1 MLEQK
6 NYDEI
11 LSALKNS
18 NPVYV
23 HGDEIREVKLNAE
36 VENDIINNPNHY
48 ADTKYECR
56 EVSAEIFKDLKGIE
70 AIDSFNVFKYIWR
83 WHKKNGLQDLE
94 KCKNYLEHLIKE
106 VSNK

>member
-1 MLEQK
+1 MKSQTNGKAYGYMNNKFYEM
-6 NYDEI
+6 NYDENVI
-11 LSALKNS
+11 HAVDLK
-18 NPVYV
+18 
-23 HGDEIREVKLNAE
+23 
-36 VENDIINNPNHY
+36 VEEEDIVNNPNHY

-56 EVSAEIFKDLKGIE
+56 EVSGEIFKDLKGIE

-94 KCKNYLEHLIKE
+94 KCKNYLEHLINH

>member
-1 MLEQK
+1 MVFEQHK
-6 NYDEI
+6 
-11 LSALKNS
+11 LSNGT
-18 NPVYV
+18 VV
-23 HGDEIREVKLNAE
+23 IDEVKCKKYAKE
-36 VENDIINNPNHY
+36 DIVNNPNHY

-83 WHKKNGLQDLE
+83 WHKKNGLQDLL